1 MTTVMIANSD
11 IDPEFLANYFKTM
24 VNHFFKILPMRE
36 NEDPSLQ
43 IYLQSFQ
50 SELLGCKEL
59 IESLDA
65 DPQFITLLAI
75 LQYLIDTP
83 EVPFRSLRR
92 EVFRAI
98 SICNKMRAKYVTDC
112 DEVRHDERLG

>member
-1 MTTVMIANSD
+1 MMMLEENGIGC
-11 IDPEFLANYFKTM
+11 EFLANYFKTM

-43 IYLQSFQ
+43 IYLESFQ

-59 IESLDA
+59 IASLNA

-83 EVPFRSLRR
+83 ECPFRSLRR

-98 SICNKMRAKYVTDC
+98 SICNKMRAKYVTEC
-112 DEVRHDERLG
+112 GEVRHDERLG